1 MTPPNRTH
9 PDYSHGLLV
18 HDSDEELVEGT
29 RAFVAEG
36 LASRGHVLVH
46 GTRDRV
52 ALLREVLGTHSR
64 LEYGFDEELYLE
76 PTQTLFAYQR
86 RLEERTDP
94 GEFWVT
100 GTVPLGRD
108 AAAQAAWNRYESAV
122 DEALAR
128 YPFRAL
134 CVYDTRARPAAVI
147 AAARAT
153 HRTVSTVSI
162 DLIDQPSPDYVDP
175 TAFLTD
181 PLAQVP
187 APPTSTPSV
196 DTTITDPN
204 DLRPIRHQFT
214 SHARSESAVPSV
226 TVDHLLLA
234 VHEVAGNGLIHG
246 SPPVRLTLWTDLGS
260 LTCRIDDSGQ
270 GNLDPMTGFRH
281 PGSPVPGRPVPPG
294 LGLWV
299 ARQLVDVLVIG
310 KSPSGGCS
318 VLMTAT

>member
-1 MTPPNRTH
+1 MTPQNRTH

-29 RAFVAEG
+29 RAFVARG
-36 LASRGHVLVH
+36 LASSGHVLVH
-46 GTRDRV
+46 GTKDRV
-52 ALLREVLGTHSR
+52 ALLREALGTHPR
-64 LEYGFDEELYLE
+64 LEYGFDEELYLD

-86 RLEERTDP
+86 RLAERTDP

-100 GTVPLGRD
+100 GTVPLGGD
-108 AAAQAAWNRYESAV
+108 SAAQAAWNRYESAV

-134 CVYDTRARPAAVI
+134 CVYDTRTRPAAVI

-153 HRTVSTVSI
+153 HRTLSI
-162 DLIDQPSPDYVDP
+162 DLIDQASPDYVDP
-175 TAFLTD
+175 TAFLTHR
-181 PLAQVP
+181 LAQVP

-196 DTTITDPN
+196 DTTITDPD
-204 DLRPIRHQFT
+204 DLRSVRHQFA

-226 TVDHLLLA
+226 TVDHFLLA
-234 VHEVAGNGLIHG
+234 VHEVVGNGLIHG

-260 LTCRIDDSGQ
+260 LTCRVEDSGP
-270 GNLDPMTGFRH
+270 GSLDPMTGFRH
-281 PGSPVPGRPVPPG
+281 PGRRVPGRPVPRG
-294 LGLWV
+294 LGLWA
-299 ARQLVDVLVIG
+299 ARQLVDDLFIG
-310 KSPSGGCS
+310 NSPSGGCS